1 MRIHTTAERQAHRPL
16 ASLSRV
22 DWSVVAATLL
32 LAWSL
37 ILPWIS
43 VGGYVIRPTD
53 VLGSWILVG
62 LLAFIVLATVVAG
75 RWPYTRWLAVVPLVS
90 GCLLLGV
97 LGGVAGA
104 VRALNPLLASLPW
117 QEANDAAQTAS
128 RLAGILRLS
137 IDQLDRLSTIADRF
151 MREPQLSFHAGS
163 GLFGVSALAL
173 ILDRLPQNRRALRP
187 RQPASPPGA
196 PPHAPDTGTL
206 R

>member
-1 MRIHTTAERQAHRPL
+1 MLEPAYDTKGHAMAGSLYHGAYAGASAAACRGNHAGAAIRIHTTAERQAHRPL

-22 DWSVVAATLL
+22 DWGIVAATLL

-128 RLAGILRLS
+128 RLAGIL
-137 IDQLDRLSTIADRF
+137 
-151 MREPQLSFHAGS
+151 
-163 GLFGVSALAL
+163 
-173 ILDRLPQNRRALRP
+173 
-187 RQPASPPGA
+187 
-196 PPHAPDTGTL
+196 
-206 R
+206 